1 MIALLQPSSQVASV
15 NPAIDINKGLVVKIR
30 ESVEKVSLSLRI
42 KSYSGMGI
50 WSKLASQLS
59 L

>member
-15 NPAIDINKGLVVKIR
+15 NPVIVINKGLAEKIR
-30 ESVEKVSLSLRI
+30 ESVEKVSLNLRI
-42 KSYSGMGI
+42 RSYSGMGI